1 VIEPRL
7 KYVGGIVAKLL
18 GCAQDDPRVL
28 HCVGSVF
35 GQCQVYQ
42 WNHIRDRLMKDKSFT
57 PEKISEIAN
66 HVSEFSLAGIR
77 RLARSSPADDTGPRR
92 IRTRREV

>member
-1 VIEPRL
+1 
-7 KYVGGIVAKLL
+7 
-18 GCAQDDPRVL
+18 
-28 HCVGSVF
+28 
-35 GQCQVYQ
+35 
-42 WNHIRDRLMKDKSFT
+42 MKDKSFT

-92 IRTRREV
+92 IRARRDV